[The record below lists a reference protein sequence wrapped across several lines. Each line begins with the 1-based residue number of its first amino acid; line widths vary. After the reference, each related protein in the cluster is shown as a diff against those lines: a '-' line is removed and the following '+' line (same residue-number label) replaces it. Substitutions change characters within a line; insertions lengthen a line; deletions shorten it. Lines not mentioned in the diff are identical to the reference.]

1 MLLRMAIAML
11 ALVNTLVATYLHLW
25 KTGRAGTLVCTASG
39 GCETAQFSSYGW
51 FLGVDVALIGA
62 VGYALLLLVA
72 LVSVQPRQLDSRRMS
87 ALLLALI
94 VPAFLFTL
102 RLKYGEWVVLK
113 VFCPWCF
120 ISTVSITT
128 CLILAWL
135 DWRRTA
141 APGTPPSDESARM
154 PLAA

>member
-1 MLLRMAIAML
+1 
-11 ALVNTLVATYLHLW
+11 
-25 KTGRAGTLVCTASG
+25 VCTADG
-39 GCETAQFSSYGW
+39 GCETAQFSQYGW
-51 FLGVDVALIGA
+51 FMGVDVALIGA
-62 VGYALLLLVA
+62 VFYTVLLVVA
-72 LVSVQPRQLDSRRMS
+72 LVSLQPRHVDSRRLS
-87 ALLLALI
+87 TLLLALV

-120 ISTVSITT
+120 VSTVSITA

-141 APGTPPSDESARM
+141 PRGPLPEQSARL

>member
-1 MLLRMAIAML
+1 MFYS
-11 ALVNTLVATYLHLW
+11 V
-25 KTGRAGTLVCTASG
+25 
-39 GCETAQFSSYGW
+39 
-51 FLGVDVALIGA
+51 
-62 VGYALLLLVA
+62 LLVA
-72 LVSVQPRQLDSRRMS
+72 ALVSIQPRHLDTRRMS
-87 ALLLALI
+87 ALLLVLV

-141 APGTPPSDESARM
+141 PITPPTDESARM

>member
-1 MLLRMAIAML
+1 M
-11 ALVNTLVATYLHLW
+11 
-25 KTGRAGTLVCTASG
+25 CTSTG
-39 GCETAQFSSYGW
+39 GCETAQFSSYGS

-62 VGYALLLLVA
+62 VGYALLLVVA
-72 LVSVQPRQLDSRRMS
+72 LVSIQPRHIDARRMS
-87 ALLLALI
+87 VALLALI

-102 RLKYGEWVVLK
+102 RLKYGEWIVLK

-120 ISTVSITT
+120 LSTVSITT

-141 APGTPPSDESARM
+141 PLTPPSDESARM